1 MFLYKCNKA
10 REIERKKCH
19 ALMIHM
25 CTLVAL
31 GKDESETVLR
41 SQMDANISCKMN
53 FCAEFAAM
61 CGDGWGGEVVV

>member
-1 MFLYKCNKA
+1 
-10 REIERKKCH
+10 
-19 ALMIHM
+19 MIHM